1 MRTNADLT
9 VYNKYI
15 DPATRSEAYQRASIK
30 AVTWE
35 GRKGGTVL
43 TSGGQIEL
51 DLARVFIPL
60 ARGVDF
66 LSPKAWQALDDRTG
80 IWTFQIGDVI
90 VRGVI
95 TDEITTAMTDPITH
109 VVTPAFTVSKLR
121 AKYDDV
127 LVITSVDL
135 MDAGSLALRH
145 WQVGAR

>member
-1 MRTNADLT
+1 

-15 DPATRSEAYQRASIK
+15 DPSTRSEAYQRTSIK

-35 GRKGGTVL
+35 DRKGGTVL

-60 ARGVDF
+60 ARGTNYLKPV
-66 LSPKAWQALDDRTG
+66 AWQALDDRTG
-80 IWTFQIGDVI
+80 KWTFQIGDVV

-95 TDEITTAMTDPITH
+95 TDDITGTVTDPITH
-109 VVTPAFTVSKLR
+109 VVTPAFTLSKLR

-127 LVITSVDL
+127 LVISSVDL

-145 WQVGAR
+145 WQVGAK